1 MKEFD
6 VVLKVKLTRCVFDD
20 DESNKNT
27 VRYLVEQDLLDN
39 GWDAEV
45 EVLEEE

>member
-6 VVLKVKLTRCVFDD
+6 VVLKVKLTRCVFD